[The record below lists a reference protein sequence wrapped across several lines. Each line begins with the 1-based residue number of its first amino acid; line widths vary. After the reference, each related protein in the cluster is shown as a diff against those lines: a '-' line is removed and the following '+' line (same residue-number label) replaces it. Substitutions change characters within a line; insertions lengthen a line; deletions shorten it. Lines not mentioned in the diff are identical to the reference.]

1 MKDKVEKYLNALIP
15 TPKNIKREDGY
26 REIPLK
32 IFAECEDLL
41 CVTEAFCESIKK
53 LYDKDVLIEEG
64 GVLLRYDDS
73 LAEGAYTVDTREDII
88 LSASS
93 KEGICYAIATLLQMA
108 APSDGSLWVARLYI
122 QDAPDKPYRSL
133 MVDLAREWHPA
144 STIFKYIDVCF
155 MLKIRYLQLHF
166 MDDQAYTLPSKV
178 LPELTKY
185 NRHYTFE
192 DIERFNAYAKARG
205 VIIIPEFEVP
215 GHATMLLK
223 TYPEIFAIH
232 PTENDSDVPEL
243 VTETGILITTDNI
256 ICVGSEITNNAVS
269 DLLAEMCE
277 MFPDTPYIHIGGDE
291 ANIRVWNNC
300 SECIRYMKE
309 NGLKDAYELYSEFV
323 GRVAR
328 KVFEFG
334 KTPIVWEGFPNRGV
348 QYIPKETIVIAWES
362 YYQIA
367 PELLANGFHIING
380 SWQPLYIVPSYKTRW
395 GVNEIYDWNV
405 YNWQHF
411 WSESKAYANPI
422 NVEPTDMVLGAQIS
436 AWESTHEEDIGKIL
450 ESLSTLSERTWN
462 LERLYTTDEF
472 IKRMNVT
479 LHHIARLIQDR

>member
-1 MKDKVEKYLNALIP
+1 MEKKIEKYLNTMIP
-15 TPKNIKREDGY
+15 TPKSLERAGGY
-26 REIPLK
+26 REVPLK
-32 IFAECEDLL
+32 IFAECEDFL

-53 LYDKDVLIEEG
+53 LHNKDISVEEG
-64 GVLLRYDDS
+64 GILLRCDAS
-73 LAEGAYTVDTREDII
+73 LPEGAYTLDTREEIV

-93 KEGICYAIATLLQMA
+93 KEGICYAVATLIQMIA
-108 APSDGSLWVARLYI
+108 SAKGSLWTAKAYI
-122 QDAPDKPYRSL
+122 KDAPDKPYRSL

-166 MDDQAYTLPSKV
+166 MDDQAYTLPSKI
-178 LPELTKY
+178 LPDLTKY

-256 ICVGSEITNNAVS
+256 ICAGSEITNKAVS

-309 NGLKDAYELYSEFV
+309 HGLSDVYELYSEFV
-323 GRVAR
+323 GRVAK
-328 KVFEFG
+328 KVFELG

-348 QYIPKETIVIAWES
+348 QYIPKETIVVAWES

-411 WSESKAYANPI
+411 WSESKAYENHI

-462 LERLYTTDEF
+462 LERLYTTEQF
-472 IKRMNVT
+472 IERMNVT